1 MGTFWKDVQ
10 YAARVLLKSPGF
22 TAIAVI
28 AIALGVGAN
37 TAIFSVVNAVLLK
50 PLSYKEPSQLVLIQH
65 HYPKLDLKASVS
77 AAGYAYYRDNVKSF
91 SDVSAISG
99 FSVNLTGEGEPER
112 LAGMQVTANLF
123 PALGAQAAEGRTF
136 AAEENEEGRGKAVV
150 LSDGFWR
157 RRFAAQPVVGKLV
170 TLNGEPY
177 TIVGVMPA
185 TFQLG
190 REFGGQQPDL
200 WAPITFT
207 PQQLDPNRSLT
218 NEYLTV
224 YGRMRPGVT
233 VEQAQAEMEAVAAD
247 LRRQYMPNSDASN
260 WTLLLTPLEEF
271 VVGRI
276 RTALWVLLGAVVF
289 VLLIACANVAN
300 LTLARAAVRQ
310 REIAVR
316 TALGASRWRVVR
328 QLLTES
334 LLLSL
339 VGGGAGLLLAMWGVD
354 LLLKLNENRI
364 PRAAEIGLDSR
375 VLLFTLG
382 VSLLTGVIFGLAP
395 AFQTSAVNLHETL
408 KEGGRSG
415 KVGVRR
421 GVRDVLVIA
430 EMAFAVV
437 LLVGAGL
444 LIRSFVQLQQVNP
457 GFEPRGVLAMQLS
470 LPPNKYADRAARA
483 AFVRQM
489 LERVRAVPG
498 VKGAGTTTTLPMS
511 GQNSSGSFRIEGQQ
525 TAPGVNNPHGSR
537 WLASEDYFQ
546 TMRVPLVK
554 GRYFEQRDT
563 EAGGHV
569 VVIDEAL
576 ARKYWPDE
584 DPVGKRITFESN
596 PDPKDPDNIN
606 ARLPIWREVVGV
618 VGHVRNEGLEGESRA
633 QYYVP
638 FGSGNASSA
647 NLFVAVNTDGDPAAL
662 APSVRG
668 AITSVDRDLPLFRV
682 MTMEKMVA
690 ESLTQRRFL
699 MFLLGVFAAL
709 ALALAVVGL
718 YGVMS
723 YAVTQRT
730 HEIGLR
736 MALGAQGRDVLRMV
750 VGRGMA
756 LVGVGLAI
764 GLAFAF
770 ALTRYMTSML
780 YGVSAVDPLT
790 YAGIALLLG
799 AVALLASYIP
809 ARRATKVDPMVALRY
824 E

>member
-1 MGTFWKDVQ
+1 MSTLWKDVQ
-10 YAARVLLKSPGF
+10 YAARVLLKSKGY
-22 TAIAVI
+22 TAIAII
-28 AIALGVGAN
+28 AVALGVGAN

-50 PLSYKEPSQLVLIQH
+50 PLSYKDPSQLVLIQH
-65 HYPKLDLKASVS
+65 HYPKLDLRATVS
-77 AAGYAYYRDNVKSF
+77 ASGYAYYRDNVKSF
-91 SDVSAISG
+91 SDVAAISG

-112 LAGMQVTANLF
+112 LAGQRVTANLF

-136 AAEENEEGRGKAVV
+136 AAEENEAGRSNVVV

-157 RRFAAQPVVGKLV
+157 RRFAGLPVVGKTV

-185 TFQLG
+185 SFQLG

-207 PQQLDPNRSLT
+207 PQQLDPNLSLT
-218 NEYLTV
+218 NEFLTV
-224 YGRMRPGVT
+224 YARMRPGVS
-233 VEQAQAEMEAVAAD
+233 VEQAQAEMASVAGE
-247 LRRQYMPNSDASN
+247 LRRQYMPNTDATN
-260 WTLLLTPLEEF
+260 WTLLLTPLDEF

-364 PRAAEIGLDSR
+364 PRSAEIGLDAS
-375 VLLFTLG
+375 VMLFTLG
-382 VSLLTGVIFGLAP
+382 VSLLTGVVFGLAP
-395 AFQTSAVNLHETL
+395 AFQSSSVNLHDTL

-421 GVRDVLVIA
+421 GVRNALVVA
-430 EMAFAVV
+430 EMAFAVI

-444 LIRSFVQLQQVNP
+444 LIRSFMQLQQVNP
-457 GFEPRGVLAMQLS
+457 GFQPAGVLAMQLS
-470 LPPNKYADRAARA
+470 LPPNKYADRPARA
-483 AFVRQM
+483 AFLRQA
-489 LERVRAVPG
+489 LERVRAIPG
-498 VKGAGTTTTLPMS
+498 VKAAGATTTLPMS
-511 GQNSSGSFRIEGQQ
+511 GQNSSGSFQIEGRQ

-537 WLASEDYFQ
+537 WLVSEDYFQ
-546 TMRVPLVK
+546 TMNIPLVK
-554 GRYFEQRDT
+554 GRYFDARDT
-563 EAGGHV
+563 EANGHV
-569 VVIDEAL
+569 VIIDEAL

-584 DPVGKRITFESN
+584 DPVGKRVSFESN
-596 PDPKDPDNIN
+596 PNPSNPNDVN

-647 NLFVAVNTDGDPAAL
+647 NIFVAARTDADPAAL
-662 APSVRG
+662 APAVRG
-668 AITSVDRDLPLFRV
+668 AIAGVDRDLPLFRV
-682 MTMEKMVA
+682 TTMEKMVA
-690 ESLTQRRFL
+690 ESLTQRRFS
-699 MFLLGVFAAL
+699 MFLLGAFAAL

-723 YAVTQRT
+723 YSVTQRT

-736 MALGAQGRDVLRMV
+736 MALGAQRRDVLRMV
-750 VGRGMA
+750 VGQGMA
-756 LVGVGLAI
+756 LVAVGLAV
-764 GLAFAF
+764 GLAGAF
-770 ALTRYMTSML
+770 ALTRYMASLL

-790 YAGIALLLG
+790 YAGIALILG
-799 AVALLASYIP
+799 AVALLASYLP

>member
-1 MGTFWKDVQ
+1 MGTLWKDMQ

-22 TAIAVI
+22 TAVAVI
-28 AIALGVGAN
+28 AVALGVGAN

-50 PLSYKEPSQLVLIQH
+50 PLSYRDPSQLVLIQH
-65 HYPKLDLKASVS
+65 HYPKLDLKATVS

-91 SDVSAISG
+91 SDVAALSG

-112 LAGMQVTANLF
+112 LAGMQVSANLF

-136 AAEENEEGRGKAVV
+136 SAEENEEGRSKVVV

-157 RRFAAQPVVGKLV
+157 RRFAGLPVVGKSV
-170 TLNGEPY
+170 TLNGESY
-177 TIVGVMPA
+177 TVVGVMPA
-185 TFQLG
+185 SFQLG

-207 PQQLDPNRSLT
+207 QRQLDPNQSLT
-218 NEYLTV
+218 SEYLTV

-233 VEQAQAEMEAVAAD
+233 VAQAQAEMDAVAAE
-247 LRRQYMPNSDASN
+247 LRRQYMPDSDATN
-260 WTLLLTPLEEF
+260 WTLLLTPLDEV
-271 VVGRI
+271 VVGGI

-334 LLLSL
+334 VLLSL
-339 VGGGAGLLLAMWGVD
+339 AGGGAGLLLAMWGVD

-364 PRAAEIGLDSR
+364 PRSAEIGLDAR

-382 VSLLTGVIFGLAP
+382 VSLLTGVVFGLAP
-395 AFQTSAVNLHETL
+395 AFQSSSVNLHDTL

-421 GVRDVLVIA
+421 GLRNALVVV
-430 EMAFAVV
+430 EMAAAVI

-470 LPPNKYADRAARA
+470 LPPNKYPDRPARA
-483 AFVRQM
+483 AFLRQM
-489 LERVRAVPG
+489 LERVRAIPG
-498 VKGAGTTTTLPMS
+498 VKSVGTTTTLPMS
-511 GQNSSGSFRIEGQQ
+511 GNDMSGSFQIEGRQQ
-525 TAPGVNNPHGSR
+525 APGVNNPHGSR
-537 WLASEDYFQ
+537 WLVSEDYFQ
-546 TMRVPLVK
+546 TMRIPLVK
-554 GRYFEQRDT
+554 GRYFEARDT
-563 EAGGHV
+563 EADGRV
-569 VVIDEAL
+569 VIIDEAL

-584 DPVGKRITFESN
+584 DPVGKRVTFESN
-596 PDPKDPDNIN
+596 PDPNNPA
-606 ARLPIWREVVGV
+606 ARQPIWREVVGV

-638 FGSGNASSA
+638 FGSGNASFP
-647 NLFVAVNTDGDPAAL
+647 NTFVALRTDGDPAQL
-662 APSVRG
+662 APAVRG
-668 AITSVDRDLPLFRV
+668 AIAGVDRDLPVFRV
-682 MTMEKMVA
+682 TTMEKMVA
-690 ESLTQRRFL
+690 ESLTQRRFS
-699 MFLLGVFAAL
+699 MFLFGVFAAL

-723 YAVTQRT
+723 YGVAQRT

-736 MALGAQGRDVLRMV
+736 MALGAQGRDVLRMI
-750 VGRGMA
+750 VGQGMA
-756 LVGVGLAI
+756 LVAVGL
-764 GLAFAF
+764 GLGLLGAL
-770 ALTRYMTSML
+770 ALTRLMASLL
-780 YGVSAVDPLT
+780 YGVSAADPLT
-790 YAGIALLLG
+790 YAGIALLLS
-799 AVALLASYIP
+799 AVALLAAYLP